1 MSEMLKIENIR
12 KVFNPGTINEK
23 VALDGVDLTL
33 EEGEFVTVIGG
44 NGAGKSTTLNAVAGV
59 WPVDSGKIYIGGED
73 VTKLS
78 EHRRAQYLGRVFQD
92 PMTGT
97 ATTMSIEENM
107 AIAARRGKS
116 RGLRWGITKAERE
129 KYREMLSTLHLGLE
143 DRLTSKVG
151 LLSGGQRQAITLLM
165 ASIQKP
171 KLLLLDEPTTGLD
184 PVATE
189 ELYELL
195 KRLNREKKTTI
206 LMVSHDLNKAVSD
219 AGLILHVNKRSGCG
233 YFGPADKYLDSE
245 AARHF
250 LGLDYK
256 NSEETDSTAKVPID
270 RNENKDKDMNKNT
283 GKSLLDKVKK
293 GERYV

>member
-1 MSEMLKIENIR
+1 MAQLRCENIS
-12 KVFNPGTINEK
+12 VGYE
-23 VALDGVDLTL
+23 DGIVVSDVSFELNRGDYVCIV
-33 EEGEFVTVIGG
+33 GE
-44 NGAGKSTTLNAVAGV
+44 NGAGKSSLLKGILGLAKIQGGKLEYGDGMSRADVGYLPQQKDYQKNFPATVKEVVMSGFLN
-59 WPVDSGKIYIGGED
+59 K
-73 VTKLS
+73 
-78 EHRRAQYLGRVFQD
+78 
-92 PMTGT
+92 M
-97 ATTMSIEENM
+97 
-107 AIAARRGKS
+107 
-116 RGLRWGITKAERE
+116 GLRPYYNRAEKAKAMEI
-129 KYREMLSTLHLGLE
+129 LSDFGMA
-143 DRLTSKVG
+143 DYVRASFG
-151 LLSGGQRQAITLLM
+151 SLSGGQKQRVLLARAM
-165 ASIQKP
+165 CATD

-270 RNENKDKDMNKNT
+270 RNENKAKDIDKNT

>member
-1 MSEMLKIENIR
+1 MAQLRCENIS
-12 KVFNPGTINEK
+12 VGYE
-23 VALDGVDLTL
+23 DGIVVSDVSFELNRGDYVCIV
-33 EEGEFVTVIGG
+33 GE
-44 NGAGKSTTLNAVAGV
+44 NGAGKSSLLKGILGLAKIQSGRIEYGDGIGRADVGYLPQQKDYQKNFPATVKEVVMSGFLNKMGLRPYYNKAEKA
-59 WPVDSGKIYIGGED
+59 K
-73 VTKLS
+73 
-78 EHRRAQYLGRVFQD
+78 A
-92 PMTGT
+92 
-97 ATTMSIEENM
+97 M
-107 AIAARRGKS
+107 AI
-116 RGLRWGITKAERE
+116 LRDFGMADYVKA
-129 KYREMLSTLHLGLE
+129 SFG
-143 DRLTSKVG
+143 S
-151 LLSGGQRQAITLLM
+151 LSGGQKQRVLL
-165 ASIQKP
+165 ARALCATD

-195 KRLNREKKTTI
+195 KKLNREKKTTI

-256 NSEETDSTAKVPID
+256 NNEKGGGNVQNQKSDKPQDGEKTKSDEEKTDDT
-270 RNENKDKDMNKNT
+270 DKKRKPDEINN
-283 GKSLLDKVKK
+283 LLDNVKK

>member
-1 MSEMLKIENIR
+1 MAQLRCENIS
-12 KVFNPGTINEK
+12 VGYE
-23 VALDGVDLTL
+23 DGIVVSDVSFELNRGDYVCIV
-33 EEGEFVTVIGG
+33 GE
-44 NGAGKSTTLNAVAGV
+44 NGAGKSSLLKGILGLARIQG
-59 WPVDSGKIYIGGED
+59 GKIEYGDGMSRAD
-73 VTKLS
+73 VG
-78 EHRRAQYLGRVFQD
+78 YLPQQKDYQKNF
-92 PMTGT
+92 P
-97 ATTMSIEENM
+97 ATVKEVVMSGFLNKM
-107 AIAARRGKS
+107 
-116 RGLRWGITKAERE
+116 GLRPYYNRAEKGKAMEI
-129 KYREMLSTLHLGLE
+129 LSDFGMA
-143 DRLTSKVG
+143 DYVRASFG
-151 LLSGGQRQAITLLM
+151 SLSGGQKQRVLLARAM
-165 ASIQKP
+165 CATD

-256 NSEETDSTAKVPID
+256 NSEETGTTAKVPVD
-270 RNENKDKDMNKNT
+270 RNENQDKDMDNNT

>member
-1 MSEMLKIENIR
+1 MAQLRCENIS
-12 KVFNPGTINEK
+12 VGYE
-23 VALDGVDLTL
+23 DGIVVSDVSFELNRGDYVCIV
-33 EEGEFVTVIGG
+33 GE
-44 NGAGKSTTLNAVAGV
+44 NGAGKSSLLKGILGLAKIQGGKLEYGDGMSRADVGYLPQQKDDQKNFPATVKEVVMSGFLN
-59 WPVDSGKIYIGGED
+59 K
-73 VTKLS
+73 
-78 EHRRAQYLGRVFQD
+78 
-92 PMTGT
+92 M
-97 ATTMSIEENM
+97 
-107 AIAARRGKS
+107 
-116 RGLRWGITKAERE
+116 GLRPYYNRAEKAKAMEI
-129 KYREMLSTLHLGLE
+129 LSDFGMA
-143 DRLTSKVG
+143 DYVRASFG
-151 LLSGGQRQAITLLM
+151 SLSGGQKQRVLLARAM
-165 ASIQKP
+165 CATD

-270 RNENKDKDMNKNT
+270 RNENKDKDMDKNT

>member
-1 MSEMLKIENIR
+1 MAQLRCENIS
-12 KVFNPGTINEK
+12 VGYE
-23 VALDGVDLTL
+23 DGIVVSDVSFELNRGDYVCIV
-33 EEGEFVTVIGG
+33 GE
-44 NGAGKSTTLNAVAGV
+44 NGAGKSSLLKGILGLARIQGGKLEYGDGMSRADAGYLPQQKDYQKNFPATVKEVVMSGFLN
-59 WPVDSGKIYIGGED
+59 K
-73 VTKLS
+73 
-78 EHRRAQYLGRVFQD
+78 
-92 PMTGT
+92 M
-97 ATTMSIEENM
+97 
-107 AIAARRGKS
+107 
-116 RGLRWGITKAERE
+116 GLRPYYNRVEKAKAMEI
-129 KYREMLSTLHLGLE
+129 LSDFGMA
-143 DRLTSKVG
+143 DYVRASFG
-151 LLSGGQRQAITLLM
+151 SLSGGQKQRVLLARAM
-165 ASIQKP
+165 CATD

-270 RNENKDKDMNKNT
+270 RNENKDKDMDKNT

>member
-1 MSEMLKIENIR
+1 MAQLRCENIS
-12 KVFNPGTINEK
+12 VGYE
-23 VALDGVDLTL
+23 DGIVVSDVSFELNRGDYVCIV
-33 EEGEFVTVIGG
+33 GE
-44 NGAGKSTTLNAVAGV
+44 NGAGKSSLLKGILGLAKIQG
-59 WPVDSGKIYIGGED
+59 GKIEYGDGMSRAD
-73 VTKLS
+73 VG
-78 EHRRAQYLGRVFQD
+78 YLPQQKDYQKNF
-92 PMTGT
+92 P
-97 ATTMSIEENM
+97 ATVKEVVMSGFLNKM
-107 AIAARRGKS
+107 
-116 RGLRWGITKAERE
+116 GLRPYYNRAEKAKAMEI
-129 KYREMLSTLHLGLE
+129 LSDFGMA
-143 DRLTSKVG
+143 DYVKASFG
-151 LLSGGQRQAITLLM
+151 SLSGGQKQRVLL
-165 ASIQKP
+165 ARALCATD

-256 NSEETDSTAKVPID
+256 NSEEAGNTAKMPID
-270 RNENKDKDMNKNT
+270 GNENKDKDIDKNT
-283 GKSLLDKVKK
+283 DKSLLDKVKK

>member
-1 MSEMLKIENIR
+1 MAQLRCENIS
-12 KVFNPGTINEK
+12 VGYE
-23 VALDGVDLTL
+23 DGIVVSDVSFELNRGDYVCIV
-33 EEGEFVTVIGG
+33 GE
-44 NGAGKSTTLNAVAGV
+44 NGAGKSSLLKGILGLAKIQGGKLEYGDGMSRDDVGYLPQQKDYQKNFPATVKEVVMSGFLN
-59 WPVDSGKIYIGGED
+59 K
-73 VTKLS
+73 
-78 EHRRAQYLGRVFQD
+78 
-92 PMTGT
+92 M
-97 ATTMSIEENM
+97 
-107 AIAARRGKS
+107 
-116 RGLRWGITKAERE
+116 GLRPYYNRAEKAKAMEI
-129 KYREMLSTLHLGLE
+129 LSDFGMA
-143 DRLTSKVG
+143 DYVRASFG
-151 LLSGGQRQAITLLM
+151 SLSGGQKQRVLLARAM
-165 ASIQKP
+165 CATD

-270 RNENKDKDMNKNT
+270 RNENKDKDMDKNT

>member
-1 MSEMLKIENIR
+1 MAQLRCENIS
-12 KVFNPGTINEK
+12 VGYE
-23 VALDGVDLTL
+23 DGIVVSDVSFELNRGDYVCIV
-33 EEGEFVTVIGG
+33 GE
-44 NGAGKSTTLNAVAGV
+44 NGAGKSSLLKGILGLARIQGGKLEYGDGMSRADVGYLPQQKDYQKNFPATVKEVVMSGFLN
-59 WPVDSGKIYIGGED
+59 K
-73 VTKLS
+73 
-78 EHRRAQYLGRVFQD
+78 
-92 PMTGT
+92 M
-97 ATTMSIEENM
+97 
-107 AIAARRGKS
+107 
-116 RGLRWGITKAERE
+116 GLRPYYNRAEKAKAMEI
-129 KYREMLSTLHLGLE
+129 LSDFGMA
-143 DRLTSKVG
+143 DYVRASFG
-151 LLSGGQRQAITLLM
+151 SLSGGQKQRVLLARAM
-165 ASIQKP
+165 CATD
-171 KLLLLDEPTTGLD
+171 KLLLLDEPATGLD

-256 NSEETDSTAKVPID
+256 KSEETGTTAKGPVD
-270 RNENKDKDMNKNT
+270 KNENKAKDMDKNT

>member
-1 MSEMLKIENIR
+1 MAQLRCENIS
-12 KVFNPGTINEK
+12 VGYE
-23 VALDGVDLTL
+23 DGIVVSDVSFELNRGDYVCIV
-33 EEGEFVTVIGG
+33 GE
-44 NGAGKSTTLNAVAGV
+44 NGAGKSSLLKGILGLAKIQGGKLEYGDGMSRADVGYLPQQKDYQKNFPATVKEVVMSGFLN
-59 WPVDSGKIYIGGED
+59 K
-73 VTKLS
+73 
-78 EHRRAQYLGRVFQD
+78 
-92 PMTGT
+92 M
-97 ATTMSIEENM
+97 
-107 AIAARRGKS
+107 
-116 RGLRWGITKAERE
+116 GLRPYYNRAEKAKAMEI
-129 KYREMLSTLHLGLE
+129 LSDFGMA
-143 DRLTSKVG
+143 DYVRASFG
-151 LLSGGQRQAITLLM
+151 SLSGGQKQRVLLARAM
-165 ASIQKP
+165 CATD

-219 AGLILHVNKRSGCG
+219 AGLILHVNKLSGCG
-233 YFGPADKYLDSE
+233 YFGPADKYIDSE

>member
-1 MSEMLKIENIR
+1 MAQLRCENIS
-12 KVFNPGTINEK
+12 VGYE
-23 VALDGVDLTL
+23 DGIVVSDVSFELNRGDYVCIV
-33 EEGEFVTVIGG
+33 GE
-44 NGAGKSTTLNAVAGV
+44 NGAGKSSLLKGILGLAKIQGGKLEYGDGMSRADVGYLPQQKDYQKNFPATVKEVVMSGFLN
-59 WPVDSGKIYIGGED
+59 K
-73 VTKLS
+73 
-78 EHRRAQYLGRVFQD
+78 
-92 PMTGT
+92 M
-97 ATTMSIEENM
+97 
-107 AIAARRGKS
+107 
-116 RGLRWGITKAERE
+116 GLRPYYNRAEKARAMEI
-129 KYREMLSTLHLGLE
+129 LSDFGMA
-143 DRLTSKVG
+143 DYVRASFG
-151 LLSGGQRQAITLLM
+151 SLSGGQKQRVLLARAM
-165 ASIQKP
+165 CATD

-256 NSEETDSTAKVPID
+256 KSEETDSTAKVPID
-270 RNENKDKDMNKNT
+270 KNENKDKDMDKNT

>member
-1 MSEMLKIENIR
+1 MAQLRCENIS
-12 KVFNPGTINEK
+12 VGYE
-23 VALDGVDLTL
+23 DGIVVSDVSFELNRGDYVCIV
-33 EEGEFVTVIGG
+33 GE
-44 NGAGKSTTLNAVAGV
+44 NGAGKSSLLKGILGLAKIQGGKLEYGDGMSRADVGYLPQQKDYQKNFPATVKEVVMSGFLN
-59 WPVDSGKIYIGGED
+59 K
-73 VTKLS
+73 
-78 EHRRAQYLGRVFQD
+78 
-92 PMTGT
+92 M
-97 ATTMSIEENM
+97 
-107 AIAARRGKS
+107 
-116 RGLRWGITKAERE
+116 GLRPYYNRAEKAKAMEI
-129 KYREMLSTLHLGLE
+129 LSDFGMA
-143 DRLTSKVG
+143 DYVRASFG
-151 LLSGGQRQAITLLM
+151 SLSGGQKQRVLLARAM
-165 ASIQKP
+165 CATD

-189 ELYELL
+189 ELYGLL

>member
-1 MSEMLKIENIR
+1 MAQLRCENIS
-12 KVFNPGTINEK
+12 VGYE
-23 VALDGVDLTL
+23 DGIVVSDVSFELNRGDYVCIV
-33 EEGEFVTVIGG
+33 GE
-44 NGAGKSTTLNAVAGV
+44 NGAGKSSLLKGILGLARIQGGKLEYGDGMSRADVGYLPQQKDYQKNFPATVKEVVMSGFLN
-59 WPVDSGKIYIGGED
+59 K
-73 VTKLS
+73 
-78 EHRRAQYLGRVFQD
+78 
-92 PMTGT
+92 M
-97 ATTMSIEENM
+97 
-107 AIAARRGKS
+107 
-116 RGLRWGITKAERE
+116 GLRPYYNRAEKVKAMEI
-129 KYREMLSTLHLGLE
+129 LSDFGMA
-143 DRLTSKVG
+143 DYVRASFG
-151 LLSGGQRQAITLLM
+151 SLSGGQKQRVLLARAM
-165 ASIQKP
+165 CATD

-270 RNENKDKDMNKNT
+270 RNENKDKDMDKNT